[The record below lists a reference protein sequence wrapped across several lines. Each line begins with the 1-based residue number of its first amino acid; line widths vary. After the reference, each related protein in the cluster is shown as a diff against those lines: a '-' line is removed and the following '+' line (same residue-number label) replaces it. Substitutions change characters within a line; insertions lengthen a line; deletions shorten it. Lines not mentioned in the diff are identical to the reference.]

1 MGNNG
6 SEEMLMS
13 RSQQDV
19 AGERARRQR
28 MIEEAEGELGDLR
41 SELSEL
47 TSLRTDLERVA
58 RDNMEQKRRL
68 E

>member
-13 RSQQDV
+13 RSQQDM

>member
-13 RSQQDV
+13 RSQQDM

-58 RDNMEQKRRL
+58 RDNMEQKRHL